1 MCSFFILWWMWLCTA
16 PIFGLLGI
24 MVLGIWG
31 YKYPY
36 FIPLS
41 NIPNGI
47 AGSYCNSTFSPLFF
61 FLPLYYSWRSPR
73 DTVMLHSS
81 PVLSWSSVRPL
92 LETAGGW
99 LPSMIRAQALHNAQ
113 GSICIA
119 GHLQVGLQ
127 PVLANAVMWQDTA
140 LCPLLLQCTDIYG
153 SIWTPGLILSSRV
166 FFFFVLRQLII
177 PLTNSCAAMVHT
189 EDEGFQDLFGNYP
202 NRRIELSQVKF
213 WWWTNNQPF
222 KPRPCPNLKRAL
234 FLNVYPQL
242 KGWILSKF

>member
-1 MCSFFILWWMWLCTA
+1 MNLATPVSLDKSGTIQHVPYCDLSPSLSVGLQVSSTLCHLLAFPPPLKLNDNLLYVCITCSFFILWWMWLCTA

-36 FIPLS
+36 FTPLS

-47 AGSYCNSTFSPLFF
+47 AGSYCYSNFSPLFF
-61 FLPLYYSWRSPR
+61 FLPFSYSWRSPR

-92 LETAGGW
+92 LETAGDW

-119 GHLQVGLQ
+119 GHLQVGWQL
-127 PVLANAVMWQDTA
+127 VLANAVMWQDTA

-166 FFFFVLRQLII
+166 FFSYGSWSYL
-177 PLTNSCAAMVHT
+177 
-189 EDEGFQDLFGNYP
+189 
-202 NRRIELSQVKF
+202 
-213 WWWTNNQPF
+213 
-222 KPRPCPNLKRAL
+222 
-234 FLNVYPQL
+234 
-242 KGWILSKF
+242 

>member
-24 MVLGIWG
+24 MVLEIWG
-31 YKYPY
+31 YKYSY
-36 FIPLS
+36 FTPLS

-47 AGSYCNSTFSPLFF
+47 AGSYCNSTFSTLFF
-61 FLPLYYSWRSPR
+61 FLPFSYSWRSPR

-81 PVLSWSSVRPL
+81 LVLSWSSVGPL
-92 LETAGGW
+92 LEPAGGW

-119 GHLQVGLQ
+119 GRLQVGSQ
-127 PVLANAVMWQDTA
+127 PVLANAVMWQDTT
-140 LCPLLLQCTDIYG
+140 LSPSLLQFTDPYG
-153 SIWTPGLILSSRV
+153 SVWTPGLIPSSWV
-166 FFFFVLRQLII
+166 CFPQQLTI
-177 PLTNSCAAMVHT
+177 PLTNSCAAMVHP

-202 NRRIELSQVKF
+202 NRWIEQSQVKF
-213 WWWTNNQPF
+213 WWWTNNQSF

-242 KGWILSKF
+242 KDWKLRKF